1 VTVAIEVEIPG
12 RGRLS
17 VANLLLDI
25 NGTLSDRGV
34 LIETVALRL
43 QKLAEALTVHLL
55 SADTF
60 GTAEQ
65 IARQAG
71 GRFHR
76 VRDGAAKLDHVDR
89 LGAEA
94 CVAIGNGTNDV
105 LMLERSA
112 LGIVVLGPEGASG
125 SALRVADVVCRSID
139 EALDL
144 LLSPRALVATLRA

>member
-1 VTVAIEVEIPG
+1 MTAPIEVVVPG

-17 VANLLLDI
+17 LDTLLLDV
-25 NGTLSDRGV
+25 NGTLADRGV
-34 LIETVALRL
+34 LIDAVELRL
-43 QKLAEALTVHLL
+43 QQLVKELTVHLL

-65 IARQAG
+65 IAARVGAG
-71 GRFHR
+71 FHR
-76 VRDGAAKLDHVDR
+76 VLDGAAKLEHVR
-89 LGAEA
+89 QIGSER

-105 LMLERSA
+105 LMLEGCS

-125 SALRVADVVCRSID
+125 AALRVADVVCRSIE

-144 LLSPRALVATLRA
+144 LLSPQALVATLRI